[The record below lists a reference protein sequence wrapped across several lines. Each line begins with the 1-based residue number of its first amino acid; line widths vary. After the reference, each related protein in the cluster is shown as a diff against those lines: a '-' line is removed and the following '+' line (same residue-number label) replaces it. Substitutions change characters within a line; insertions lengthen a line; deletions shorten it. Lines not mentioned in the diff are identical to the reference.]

1 MGREPTFDEVLRA
14 AQGGDVDAQEL
25 VSAVFEEGG
34 RPDEAVRWMAQAAK
48 SGRASAWRQLGL
60 WQIVGYGTPS
70 NPTEGFARLRTA
82 ADAGDLEAM
91 TMCGVVTAGGIGV
104 PRSVNEAIGWLL
116 KAAQA
121 GEGRALCQVALLVG
135 LDGGDADLAESLL
148 RASAKAG
155 FDPARALRRAGQQP
169 ASALAWPRVD
179 AVLATLPLTSPIVSE
194 TRRESPLIR
203 LVDDLLPGWACDYVR
218 LLAAPRLQRGK
229 VVVESGDEDIR
240 DERSN
245 RVMNFGLSDSD
256 ILLELIN
263 NRIAEAAEMPAEN
276 AEGLGV
282 LHYAPGERY
291 APHVD
296 YIPDTPQNAQ
306 HLAQRGQRVRTL
318 LVYLNEGF
326 DGGATE
332 FPRLGLSFKPPR
344 GSALIFDS
352 VKPDG
357 TVDPLTLHTGAPPT
371 LGEKWVIS
379 KWFRTRPLRPPPA
392 PGA

>member
-1 MGREPTFDEVLRA
+1 MSREPTFDEVLRA

-25 VSAVFEEGG
+25 ISAVFEESG

-70 NPTEGFARLRTA
+70 KPAEGFARLRTA
-82 ADAGDLEAM
+82 ADAGDVQAM
-91 TMCGVVTAGGIGV
+91 TMCGVITAGGVGV
-104 PRSVNEAIGWLL
+104 PRSVDEAVSWLL
-116 KAAQA
+116 KAARA
-121 GEGRALCQVALLVG
+121 GEPRALCQVALLVG
-135 LDGGDADLAESLL
+135 LDGGDADIAETLL
-148 RASAKAG
+148 QASARAG
-155 FDPARALRRAGQQP
+155 FDPARSLRRAGQR
-169 ASALAWPRVD
+169 SAP
-179 AVLATLPLTSPIVSE
+179 TLDWGRIEAALTQRPLDSPIVSQ
-194 TRRESPLIR
+194 TRREAPLIR

-229 VVVESGDEDIR
+229 VVVESGDEDVR

-263 NRIAEAAEMPAEN
+263 NRIAEAAGMPAEN

-326 DGGATE
+326 EGGATE

-352 VKPDG
+352 VTPDG
-357 TVDPLTLHTGAPPT
+357 QVDPLTLHTGAPPT
-371 LGEKWVIS
+371 AGEKWVIS
-379 KWFRTRPLRPPPA
+379 KWFR
-392 PGA
+392 

>member
-1 MGREPTFDEVLRA
+1 MSREPTFDEVLRA

-25 VSAVFEEGG
+25 ISAVFEESG

-70 NPTEGFARLRTA
+70 KPAEGFARLRTA
-82 ADAGDLEAM
+82 ADAGDVQAM
-91 TMCGVVTAGGIGV
+91 TMCGVITAGGVGV
-104 PRSVNEAIGWLL
+104 PRSVDEAVSWLL
-116 KAAQA
+116 KAARA
-121 GEGRALCQVALLVG
+121 GEPRALCQVALLVG
-135 LDGGDADLAESLL
+135 LDGGDAETAETLL
-148 RASAKAG
+148 QASARAG
-155 FDPARALRRAGQQP
+155 FDPARSLRRAGQRSAP
-169 ASALAWPRVD
+169 TLDWERIEAALAQR
-179 AVLATLPLTSPIVSE
+179 PLDSPIVSQ
-194 TRRESPLIR
+194 TRREAPLIR
-203 LVDDLLPGWACDYVR
+203 LVDDLLPGWVCDYVR

-229 VVVESGDEDIR
+229 VVVESGGEDVR

-326 DGGATE
+326 EGGATE

-352 VKPDG
+352 VTPDG
-357 TVDPLTLHTGAPPT
+357 QVDPLTLHTGAPPT
-371 LGEKWVIS
+371 AGEKWVIS
-379 KWFRTRPLRPPPA
+379 KWFRTRPLRPPP
-392 PGA
+392 GA